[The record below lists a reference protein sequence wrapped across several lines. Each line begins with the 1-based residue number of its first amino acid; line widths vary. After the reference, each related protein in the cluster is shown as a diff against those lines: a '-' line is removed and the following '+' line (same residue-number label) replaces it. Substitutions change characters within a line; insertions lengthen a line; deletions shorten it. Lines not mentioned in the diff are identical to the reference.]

1 MSLARV
7 IRGAADAFGLKLE
20 RNSLYT
26 RQDWRLQRF
35 LEHHRI
41 ATVIDVGANR
51 GQFASEVLKGGFKG
65 RVISF
70 EALPDVHRLLA
81 EEASRW
87 GGRWTV
93 APRCALSNEAGT
105 ARFHV
110 ADNLASSSLLPP
122 LDVLGRSGVH
132 FDQHAAVE
140 VPCARLDEVLV
151 GDLTCEAP
159 IFLKLDVQGA
169 EAKVLQ
175 GATRVLHQ
183 VVGLLLEMSTAPLY
197 EGQATSRDMDAWLLD
212 QGFELWDIE
221 PGFRSPD
228 LGRLYQFDGI
238 YFRARS

>member
-1 MSLARV
+1 MSLAKV
-7 IRGAADAFGLKLE
+7 IRGAADALGLKLE

-35 LEHHRI
+35 LEHHHI

-70 EALPDVHRLLA
+70 EALPSVHPALV
-81 EEASRW
+81 EEARRW

-122 LDVLGRSGVH
+122 LGVLGESGVQ
-132 FDQHAAVE
+132 FNQRAAVE
-140 VPCARLDEVLV
+140 VSCARLDEMLV
-151 GDLTCEAP
+151 GDLVCKP
-159 IFLKLDVQGA
+159 PLFLKLDVQGA

-175 GATRVLHQ
+175 GATRVLPQ

-197 EGQATSRDMDAWLLD
+197 EGQASSRDMDAWLLD
-212 QGFELWDIE
+212 HGFELWDIE

-238 YFRARS
+238 YFRART